1 MKLRLHLLLPLL
13 LLCNQSDAHTINY
26 QLQKMGDG
34 EVFGTYLLQ
43 GFEHILPLG
52 LDHILFIL
60 CIFFLNTS
68 LKKTLIQASMFTLAH
83 SITLALAMYKIIDP
97 PGTIVEPLIAAS
109 IVVLACE
116 NIFSNK
122 VKSWRMIMI
131 FLFGLVHGMGFA
143 GALSELGMPEY
154 AYATALVSFNLG
166 VELGQVSIILLM
178 YLLVAKPFGQKETY
192 RKFVVVPASL
202 IIALVAGY
210 WTAERIF
217 FN

>member
-1 MKLRLHLLLPLL
+1 MKLGPYLLLLLL
-13 LLCNQSDAHTINY
+13 LLCNQSEAHTINY
-26 QLQKMGDG
+26 QLREMGDG
-34 EVFGTYLLQ
+34 EVFGQYLLQ

-83 SITLALAMYKIIDP
+83 SITLALAMYQIIDP

-109 IVVLACE
+109 IVILACE

-166 VELGQVSIILLM
+166 VELGQVFIILTM
-178 YLLVAKPFGQKETY
+178 YILIAKPFGQKEAY
-192 RKFVVVPASL
+192 RKFVVIPASL
-202 IIALVAGY
+202 IIALVATY
-210 WTAERIF
+210 WTAERF
-217 FN
+217 FF